1 MTFLNDL
8 LLGFRSFGKALK
20 FIRDHQLY
28 WFMLIP
34 AAFMPGIYALGA
46 FVLKQ
51 PVDADVHTVNDIVWF
66 MLGQLFQISVALL
79 FMKFTKYLVVILLS
93 PLLAH
98 LSERTERILTGN
110 VYPFDVNQFVRDVKR
125 ALRITFRNLL
135 WHYAIVMCLV
145 LIVLLFWREYKD
157 WPISILTLVVG
168 FYYYG
173 FSFVDYINERRKLS
187 VEQSIQF
194 MRKHRGLAVS
204 IGAGY
209 SLLILLPLNTDIV
222 FGLQITKAGFLAG
235 LGQFLFHI
243 FLWVCAAAA
252 PVITIVAA
260 TISMNDLVKLKRKS

>member
-1 MTFLNDL
+1 MAFFNEF
-8 LLGFRSFGKALK
+8 LLGFKAFGKAMR
-20 FIRDHQLY
+20 FIREHQLY
-28 WFMLIP
+28 WFMLVP
-34 AAFMPGIYALGA
+34 AALMPGIYALGA
-46 FVLKQ
+46 YVLKQ
-51 PVDADVHTVNDIVWF
+51 PVDAEVHTVNDIVWF

-93 PLLAH
+93 PLLTH

-110 VYPFDVNQFVRDVKR
+110 VYTFDFNQFVRDVKR

-135 WHYAIVMCLV
+135 WHYALVMCMVLV
-145 LIVLLFWREYKD
+145 VLAVWREYKD

-173 FSFVDYINERRKLS
+173 FSFVDYINERRKLT
-187 VEQSIQF
+187 VDQSIQF

-209 SLLILLPLNTDIV
+209 SLLILLPLNTDVV
-222 FGLQITKAGFLAG
+222 FGLTITKDGFFAG

-243 FLWVCAAAA
+243 FLWICAAAA

-260 TISMNDLVKLKRKS
+260 TIAMNDLVKLKRK